1 MMSKGVIIMSNKDP
15 YTKEED
21 SRFTLR
27 IPTVLLNIIKEEA
40 KKRFILDHNEVPK
53 INQEYSS
60 EIDQYKKQI
69 EDLKDENIRLKN
81 RLEQLLTMVKRDDK

>member
-1 MMSKGVIIMSNKDP
+1 MPLKVASSIKYGL
-15 YTKEED
+15 
-21 SRFTLR
+21 SR
-27 IPTVLLNIIKEEA
+27 KYKA